1 MGGPVDVRSDP
12 ATPAKDPMCVA
23 RAGNQRPC
31 HESSL
36 ATPTERLCPV
46 LGAFLRAPACRLY
59 VSNTT
64 TSAAGDAGRDL
75 LPDIVGQEFMGV
87 GGEVLAGNK
96 NVGRR
101 SVPSRHLH
109 CNSLAPTPSRRL
121 RQHHGRI
128 HICPR

>member
-23 RAGNQRPC
+23 RPGNQRPC

-36 ATPTERLCPV
+36 ATPTEQHCPV
-46 LGAFLRAPACRLY
+46 LGTFLCAPACRLH

-87 GGEVLAGNK
+87 GGEVLAGNE
-96 NVGRR
+96 NVGA
-101 SVPSRHLH
+101 VG
-109 CNSLAPTPSRRL
+109 
-121 RQHHGRI
+121 GRFLPC
-128 HICPR
+128 ICKLQ